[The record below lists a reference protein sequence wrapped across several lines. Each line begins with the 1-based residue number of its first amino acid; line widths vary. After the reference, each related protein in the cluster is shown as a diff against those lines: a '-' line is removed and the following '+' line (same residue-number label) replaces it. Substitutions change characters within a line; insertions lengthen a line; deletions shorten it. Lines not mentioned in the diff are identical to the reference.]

1 MVLYPSGRFQ
11 PNATSY
17 ERGKASEALV
27 RYGLLLASRRIVVEG
42 MWRRL
47 LRPRL
52 FLDPLRIARFV
63 VFLPQFLRVFV
74 ALMRD
79 HRVPVITKMLPFTA
93 LLLLLSPPALELD
106 LIPFLG
112 ELDVLLVGYLTLR
125 LFVWLCPPEV
135 VREHVARIARGA

>member
-1 MVLYPSGRFQ
+1 
-11 PNATSY
+11 
-17 ERGKASEALV
+17 
-27 RYGLLLASRRIVVEG
+27 
-42 MWRRL
+42 
-47 LRPRL
+47 
-52 FLDPLRIARFV
+52 
-63 VFLPQFLRVFV
+63 
-74 ALMRD
+74 
-79 HRVPVITKMLPFTA
+79 MLPFTA